1 MRFTTVDKAGDSM
14 KKKLWKRI
22 VTWSILAAVVIALAV
37 LPAIA
42 RNRRSAS
49 SSAAVS
55 CSAVKQEIIT
65 TLSGGGTLQPQDAV
79 EVRIPDGVEITRFLV
94 KNGSPVEAGQALAET
109 DTLSVMAAVRR
120 LQDSLETIN
129 GQISDLEKNA
139 FVSLTSAAD
148 GRIKAVYARKD
159 SDVRQVLLDHG
170 ALAVVSLDGLMCVR
184 FPCEADLLPGTSV
197 TVLCT
202 DGKEYDGKISSSLRG
217 TVEVT
222 LTDDGPQMDE
232 PAVILA
238 PDGSELG
245 SGMLQVHSPLRI
257 LYTDGTVQSVSLK
270 EGQQIRKGSVLL
282 RIRDAGGTKREQ
294 LSQKHR
300 EYEDLLQEL
309 LQIARSGEITAPCAG
324 LISGID
330 ETAASGLSS
339 SPSSGII
346 LLADGDPAE
355 TEPETP
361 PVSSELLMVT
371 SVDENGITL
380 GKAAPVHL
388 ESEDMDIL
396 SMFTGL
402 AQTLLLNAQEV
413 PLDLSGA
420 RKLDGSAVEQIQSG
434 DVFVRITF
442 GEGEQTFSRLIYI
455 GHTELASSFS
465 FPSFQLP
472 DFSAFFPAPKAE
484 DDLFPLEGK
493 LIASVT
499 PQETMKI
506 LLAADELDI
515 LQYQK
520 GMSAEVTLDA
530 LPGEVFAGT
539 VTQIAAAG
547 TNSGGSSKFT
557 VTVELPC
564 TSSMLAGMNASVD
577 IRIRSSG
584 PVLALPAAA
593 VQDRGSANFV
603 YTGFDSKAD
612 SLIDPVSITAGVS
625 DGDWVEII
633 SGLEEGQTVWYM
645 TYTPVS

>member
-1 MRFTTVDKAGDSM
+1 MRFTTADKAGDIM

-22 VTWSILAAVVIALAV
+22 VTWSILGAVVIALAV
-37 LPAIA
+37 LPAVA

-79 EVRIPDGVEITRFLV
+79 EVRIPDGVEITRFFV
-94 KNGSPVEAGQALAET
+94 KNGSSVEAGQALAET
-109 DTLSVMAAVRR
+109 DTLSVMASVRR
-120 LQDSLETIN
+120 VQDSLDTIN
-129 GQISDLEKNA
+129 GQISDLDKNA

-184 FPCEADLLPGTSV
+184 FPCEEDLLPGTPV
-197 TVLCT
+197 TVRCT
-202 DGKEYDGKISSSLRG
+202 DGKEYEGKISSSLRG

-222 LTDDGPQMDE
+222 LTDDGPQMDD
-232 PAVILA
+232 PAVILTQ
-238 PDGSELG
+238 DGSELG

-282 RIRDAGGTKREQ
+282 RIQNAGGTKREQ

-330 ETAASGLSS
+330 ETAASGLSA
-339 SPSSGII
+339 SPSGSLL

-355 TEPETP
+355 TEPEP
-361 PVSSELLMVT
+361 PLVSSELLMVT
-371 SVDENGITL
+371 SVDEKGVTL
-380 GKAAPVHL
+380 GKSAPVHL

-420 RKLDGSAVEQIQSG
+420 RKLDGSDVEQIQSG

-455 GHTELASSFS
+455 GHTDLASSFV

-472 DFSAFFPAPKAE
+472 DFSAFFPTPKAE
-484 DDLFPLEGK
+484 DNLFPLEGT

-499 PQETMKI
+499 PRETMKI

-539 VTQIAAAG
+539 VTQIAATG

-564 TSSMLAGMNASVD
+564 SSGMLSGMNASVD

-584 PVLALPAAA
+584 PVLTLPAAA

-603 YTGFDSKAD
+603 YTGFDAKKET
-612 SLIDPVSITAGVS
+612 LTDPVPVTAGAS
-625 DGDWVEII
+625 DGESVEII

-645 TYTPVS
+645 TYIPLS